1 MGGVKQQPINDVDLP
16 QVLLRAQ
23 LQLAFEQLLVEDFL
37 CCNNFAVVFN

>member
-23 LQLAFEQLLVEDFL
+23 LQLASEH
-37 CCNNFAVVFN
+37 